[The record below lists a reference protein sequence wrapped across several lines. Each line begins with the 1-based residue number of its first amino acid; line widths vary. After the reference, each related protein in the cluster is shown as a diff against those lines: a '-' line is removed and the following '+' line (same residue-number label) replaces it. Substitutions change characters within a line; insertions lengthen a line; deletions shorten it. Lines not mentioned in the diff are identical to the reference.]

1 MSYFF
6 TICEISLY
14 LVIISFSNNFMIFGE
29 ALWSFII
36 YFVIFH
42 KLIFIVFANLFQFLL
57 TLFLGVLNA
66 SGEWFV
72 LQPQKI
78 TVLFSV
84 YFHDFEFFVV
94 FHDFQS
100 TMCRD
105 LQKYWSPQTL
115 HADIKWN
122 SVMFVVYDIFWY
134 NRFLKT
140 LWNLKIFH
148 DPPWFISWSY
158 LICWV
163 ILTDS
168 YRFFLTFYEF
178 S

>member
-1 MSYFF
+1 MTQLFADRVSMSYFF
-6 TICEISLY
+6 TICEISWY

-78 TVLFSV
+78 TVLFCV
-84 YFHDFEFFVV
+84 YFHDFGFFVV

-105 LQKYWSPQTL
+105 LQKYWSPTC
-115 HADIKWN
+115 
-122 SVMFVVYDIFWY
+122 WY
-134 NRFLKT
+134 YMKFCDVCSIWYFL
-140 LWNLKIFH
+140 I
-148 DPPWFISWSY
+148 
-158 LICWV
+158 
-163 ILTDS
+163 
-168 YRFFLTFYEF
+168 
-178 S
+178 